1 MKNLVGSGVRKNPSS
16 AIALTVVLLV
26 FVAIEGI
33 YLGNSWR
40 RNEESRKAN
49 DQLEAAN
56 SQIERHVAELR
67 SATQK
72 ISAIFTRLNDGIV
85 RVSGNEGR
93 LPMPGRNSTSK
104 PEYDDSKVAKSFRE
118 YGLLVKSVQQSRHE
132 TSVSFEAGSNHLE
145 LHRLLP
151 LLAEQENSNAFLF
164 FDKLDLGRPAAIPA
178 FSMNPTGLETRLLM
192 RVLTGP
198 K

>member
-1 MKNLVGSGVRKNPSS
+1 MKNRAGSGARKDPAS
-16 AIALTVVLLV
+16 AITLAAALLV
-26 FVAIEGI
+26 FIAIEAF
-33 YLGNSWR
+33 YLNNLWK
-40 RNEESRKAN
+40 RNEESQRTN

-56 SQIERHVAELR
+56 SQIQRHIAELR

-72 ISAIFTRLNDGIV
+72 ISAIFARLNDGII
-85 RVSGNEGR
+85 RAPANDGH
-93 LPMPGRNSTSK
+93 LPIPGRNSIGN
-104 PEYDDSKVAKSFRE
+104 PDDDSKVAKSFRE
-118 YGLLVKSVQQSRHE
+118 YGLVVKSVQQSRHE

-164 FDKLDLGRPAAIPA
+164 VDKLDLDRPAEIPA
-178 FSMNPTGLETRLLM
+178 FSMNPTGLETRLVI